1 MQDILGLKD
10 VDLVGVIPGALE
22 MMEMKKEV
30 LCTGIANR
38 RELNVEV
45 EADDGVGVRLLVIAC
60 EPLFGNEGGVLGVT
74 TALIDVTEQVWK
86 FSKVNKYLKWSVAPL
101 LHLLR
106 LNLLQFN
113 FCGHYMMCGY
123 DIELQAMLRER
134 LAQMKDEVAKHE
146 VTEKKL
152 RHAIAAAGVL
162 EIAFSPLHIL
172 SSFQAFAQAFFPAA
186 VCMHGH
192 WVCVPVLGGS

>member
-1 MQDILGLKD
+1 
-10 VDLVGVIPGALE
+10 
-22 MMEMKKEV
+22 
-30 LCTGIANR
+30 
-38 RELNVEV
+38 
-45 EADDGVGVRLLVIAC
+45 
-60 EPLFGNEGGVLGVT
+60 
-74 TALIDVTEQVWK
+74 
-86 FSKVNKYLKWSVAPL
+86 
-101 LHLLR
+101 
-106 LNLLQFN
+106 
-113 FCGHYMMCGY
+113 MCGY
-123 DIELQAMLRER
+123 DIELQARVRER

>member
-1 MQDILGLKD
+1 MFGQVQDILGLKD

-74 TALIDVTEQVWK
+74 TAWK

-101 LHLLR
+101 LHLLI
-106 LNLLQFN
+106 LKSFAVQFPWSL
-113 FCGHYMMCGY
+113 Y
-123 DIELQAMLRER
+123 DVWL
-134 LAQMKDEVAKHE
+134 
-146 VTEKKL
+146 
-152 RHAIAAAGVL
+152 
-162 EIAFSPLHIL
+162 
-172 SSFQAFAQAFFPAA
+172 
-186 VCMHGH
+186 
-192 WVCVPVLGGS
+192 